1 MHPTELSGNL
11 RVGIRP
17 RRVRRRPWIS
27 RSPAGS
33 VTGPVAPS
41 QSSPPAPGR
50 FFLFLVAGVA
60 GLLGGCQT
68 DAPPLAR
75 PDASDVRT
83 YYEYGGRL
91 EVEMSG
97 NVAHVTVEID
107 REEYRM
113 GGRVWAMASPYIFLF
128 SPATQRAFRDFS
140 GLGGVRVIVVYADG
154 GVLAQALLERAE
166 FNEVTWPRALNVAA
180 YARMEGTQSPGYMR
194 DLVRFGEEHTDFQYN
209 REFIPPL

>member
-1 MHPTELSGNL
+1 MTRPVSRGRSG
-11 RVGIRP
+11 
-17 RRVRRRPWIS
+17 
-27 RSPAGS
+27 
-33 VTGPVAPS
+33 
-41 QSSPPAPGR
+41 PPAPGR
-50 FFLFLVAGVA
+50 FFLFLVAGIV
-60 GLLGGCQT
+60 GLVGGCQAE
-68 DAPPLAR
+68 APPLVR
-75 PDASDVRT
+75 PDASDVRA
-83 YYEYGGRL
+83 YYEYGGSL

-128 SPATQRAFRDFS
+128 SPATRQAFRDFS

-166 FNEVTWPRALNVAA
+166 FNEITWPRALNVAA
-180 YARMEGTQSPGYMR
+180 FARTEGTQSPGYMR

>member
-1 MHPTELSGNL
+1 M
-11 RVGIRP
+11 
-17 RRVRRRPWIS
+17 
-27 RSPAGS
+27 
-33 VTGPVAPS
+33 TGPILRGRS
-41 QSSPPAPGR
+41 GLPAPGR
-50 FFLFLVAGVA
+50 SFLFLVAGTV
-60 GLLGGCQT
+60 GFIVGCQAE
-68 DAPPLAR
+68 APPLVR
-75 PDASDVRT
+75 PDASDVRA
-83 YYEYGGRL
+83 YYEYGGGL

-128 SPATQRAFRDFS
+128 SPATRQAFRDFS

-166 FNEVTWPRALNVAA
+166 FNELTWPRALNVAA
-180 YARMEGTQSPGYMR
+180 YARTEGTQSPGYMR